1 MRDPIPGDLVKK
13 VHGDFDCDKIGVVIE
28 CETNIVGNTM
38 LSVLVEGKMRNWWS
52 MLVEIVDE
60 CR

>member
-28 CETNIVGNTM
+28 CQTNIVGCLLYT
-38 LSVLVEGKMRNWWS
+38 SDAA
-52 MLVEIVDE
+52 DE
-60 CR
+60 